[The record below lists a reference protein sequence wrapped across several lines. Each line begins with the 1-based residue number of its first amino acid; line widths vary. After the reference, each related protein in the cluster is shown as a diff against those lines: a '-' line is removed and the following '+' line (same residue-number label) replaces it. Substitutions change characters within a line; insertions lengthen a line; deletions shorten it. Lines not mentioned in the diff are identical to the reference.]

1 MSNFI
6 PPGISCQPSC
16 GPSWIFST
24 PWLVKEKKS
33 NLSAIGKMSDSLSG
47 IDCGRQRAETAAGR
61 CKLSMNIN
69 HA

>member
-1 MSNFI
+1 VPAKLRAFVD
-6 PPGISCQPSC
+6 
-16 GPSWIFST
+16 FLDT
-24 PWLVKEKKS
+24 LVMKEKKS

-61 CKLSMNIN
+61 CKISMNIN